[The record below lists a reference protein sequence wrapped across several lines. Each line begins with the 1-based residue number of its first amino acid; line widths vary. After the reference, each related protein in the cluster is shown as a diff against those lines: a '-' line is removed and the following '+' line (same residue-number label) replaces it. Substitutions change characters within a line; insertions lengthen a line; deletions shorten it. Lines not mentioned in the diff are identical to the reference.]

1 MNDTGYIEKIKPL
14 IHYLDGIDNEMLD
27 VLALF
32 VFQNHLSSYQIH
44 KIIARYGKKIAY
56 KNSRQ
61 KVQKLID
68 LKLIEKETDLSK
80 FKEKE
85 LDKGAKYYK
94 LSEEGIFV
102 LFYNSRVFLEPSV
115 YYVQR
120 AFENGKTVDDVSH
133 IYVEYKKEIFK
144 NHQDSSFFELFLLP
158 WISIETV
165 ESASEE
171 LYDNIRLF
179 LNYCCSLVKDHII
192 GLSKRTDELEES
204 TALIYID
211 KIKSQDPF
219 LGMKSVNVDDVS
231 LFSYVTDISLDRPTL
246 VKIKRDKNKNIILL
260 IKSLDSNQTIL
271 LYKDKENIPTIVSL
285 YKNTDGSSL
294 FTHSIKHKQI
304 KLLAPLS
311 RFKFEYGMDLKSLYN
326 KAVFSIVSGKP
337 KDDDLRFLKEDVKFE
352 DTLSE
357 LKKTFND
364 EVKILAK

>member
-158 WISIETV
+158 WISI
-165 ESASEE
+165 
-171 LYDNIRLF
+171 
-179 LNYCCSLVKDHII
+179 
-192 GLSKRTDELEES
+192 
-204 TALIYID
+204 
-211 KIKSQDPF
+211 
-219 LGMKSVNVDDVS
+219 
-231 LFSYVTDISLDRPTL
+231 
-246 VKIKRDKNKNIILL
+246 
-260 IKSLDSNQTIL
+260 
-271 LYKDKENIPTIVSL
+271 
-285 YKNTDGSSL
+285 
-294 FTHSIKHKQI
+294 
-304 KLLAPLS
+304 
-311 RFKFEYGMDLKSLYN
+311 
-326 KAVFSIVSGKP
+326 
-337 KDDDLRFLKEDVKFE
+337 
-352 DTLSE
+352 
-357 LKKTFND
+357 
-364 EVKILAK
+364 